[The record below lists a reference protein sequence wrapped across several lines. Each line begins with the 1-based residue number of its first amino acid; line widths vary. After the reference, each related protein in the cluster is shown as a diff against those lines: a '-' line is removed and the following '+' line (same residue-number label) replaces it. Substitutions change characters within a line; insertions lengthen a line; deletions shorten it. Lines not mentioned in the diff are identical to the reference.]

1 MKNQW
6 KFLLAGVVAVPAAFL
21 LALLFNSLWIGFTAA
36 FITAVVWLVLFD
48 RFFIAASESRVV
60 VRSFIVLLVIA
71 QAFLAIQHYSQ
82 TERHTDTLRTIR
94 TTIVE
99 GISHLEM
106 ERDMQSVLRHFYM
119 EADRSGSTLED
130 SFREL
135 FEDRM
140 ADGNRFLHSMHE
152 GDEDLNF
159 IYEIASPDSII
170 LFISA
175 TFTPGNDPGYLN
187 RTGRSGMYEAR
198 TILTQNGV
206 RYERQ
211 N

>member
-6 KFLLAGVVAVPAAFL
+6 KFLLAGVVAVPAAFS

-94 TTIVE
+94 TTIVS

-119 EADRSGSTLED
+119 ETDRSGSTLED